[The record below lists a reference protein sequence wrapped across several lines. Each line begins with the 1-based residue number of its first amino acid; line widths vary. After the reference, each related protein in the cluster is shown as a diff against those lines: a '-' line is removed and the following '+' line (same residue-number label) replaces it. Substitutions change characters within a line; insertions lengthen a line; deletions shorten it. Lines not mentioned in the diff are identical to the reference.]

1 MEYNYEILKIEPR
14 HKFLSVRYFKE
25 GKDDFFKN
33 FNPVSFAD
41 ADIEALIQS
50 HFTYVKRHW
59 EYQDTVDE
67 SVSTLEVG
75 STATLTYAEPEP
87 VVQTTEQKAQQLR
100 GERNWML
107 LETDWMMLS
116 DSDAPSQQWLDYRQA
131 LRDVTSQAGFPD
143 SVTWPT
149 KPE

>member
-1 MEYNYEILKIEPR
+1 MKFLKIEPR

-41 ADIEALIQS
+41 ADIVALIQS
-50 HFTYVKRHW
+50 HFAYVKKHW

-75 STATLTYAEPEP
+75 STATLTYVEPEP
-87 VVQTTEQKAQQLR
+87 VVQTTEQKLNSFVEKEI
-100 GERNWML
+100 GCYL
-107 LETDWMMLS
+107 KLI
-116 DSDAPSQQWLDYRQA
+116 
-131 LRDVTSQAGFPD
+131 G
-143 SVTWPT
+143 
-149 KPE
+149 